1 MSEDAWDTKICLGIV
16 ILDFNKWDN
25 SNIKVIFLPLTPIKM
40 LARFPMVFHKA
51 LMLKLLLPFKK
62 REGKKAK
69 ANNGEV
75 PWN

>member
-1 MSEDAWDTKICLGIV
+1 
-16 ILDFNKWDN
+16 
-25 SNIKVIFLPLTPIKM
+25 M

-51 LMLKLLLPFKK
+51 LMLKLLLSFKK

-75 PWN
+75 P